1 MMIIIL
7 PKAPLILN
15 CVQMKFSSFII
26 VLCVCACNQNI
37 PKRIATSSKGKNHQ
51 EESLKRDGENKD
63 NTKGQQEDVVAKLN
77 RNAAAAVAAMAV
89 GRGPETRGGAG
100 GGGMLNQDTGESYLK
115 SVEFNRNI
123 LRDSVGGGGS
133 HKGVVAE
140 DWKDIGSTAKPT
152 TTTEKYPMQ
161 WGFQVLPTL
170 YSIYQKVLVLANRR
184 TIIFSPPPT
193 YTIDVVV

>member
-1 MMIIIL
+1 M
-7 PKAPLILN
+7 
-15 CVQMKFSSFII
+15 
-26 VLCVCACNQNI
+26 
-37 PKRIATSSKGKNHQ
+37 
-51 EESLKRDGENKD
+51 
-63 NTKGQQEDVVAKLN
+63 N

-100 GGGMLNQDTGESYLK
+100 GGGMLNQYTGESYLK

-184 TIIFSPPPT
+184 TIIFAPPSS